1 MRAST
6 SLVVALALVW
16 SSVVALPAAVAA
28 PVGRW
33 VLEGS
38 SVVEQR
44 VLDNSKWFYG
54 HGFSL
59 SARGGS
65 STEEWTDPG
74 DGAKGKVTTTARWSM
89 PSVLTPETKASFP
102 VSMDA
107 VMEWESKQAACHV
120 VDNAMTITVDG
131 SVVAEVSC
139 EGSAYTLP
147 KPVAERP
154 VSFQVPGGRPGAT
167 LSVRI
172 FYTAA
177 GGSGLVD
184 FRYRFTAAEGQA
196 TAPAASPVPATP
208 APSGVWCLQSSI
220 MGRRDD
226 PMDTKT
232 ESWHTFDIGAEGG
245 SGSVD
250 WSEGRKA
257 SGSVA
262 CKATWNLPSRLAPGT
277 QGKAWVTMAIRA
289 DKNKGR
295 KELSHWMTLK
305 ADGRLAGK
313 LTCQGPSDALP
324 GMVAQAVVFD
334 VPPARTGILPVE
346 VVYHTPGGEGSWVF
360 YYLLRE

>member
-1 MRAST
+1 MRAPT
-6 SLVVALALVW
+6 AFVVALALVW

-28 PVGRW
+28 PAGTW

-38 SVVEQR
+38 SVAERLVREAGRFSRGQE
-44 VLDNSKWFYG
+44 
-54 HGFSL
+54 FSL
-59 SARGGS
+59 DGAGGRS
-65 STEEWTDPG
+65 FEEWTDMVT
-74 DGAKGKVTTTARWSM
+74 AVKGWSESKATWAP
-89 PSVLTPETKASFP
+89 PSALTPLERASFP
-102 VSMDA
+102 VTMSLDA
-107 VMEWESKQAACHV
+107 SWETGATGVSETLFSELAVA
-120 VDNAMTITVDG
+120 VDG
-131 SVVAEVSC
+131 SVVAEATC
-139 EGSAYTLP
+139 KGPALDLP
-147 KPVAERP
+147 KPVTRS
-154 VSFQVPGGRPGAT
+154 VIFDVPGGSPGAS
-167 LSVRI
+167 LILRVSYKGV
-172 FYTAA
+172 
-177 GGSGLVD
+177 GGSGAVD
-184 FRYRFTAAEGQA
+184 FRYRFKAAEGHS

-289 DKNKGR
+289 DTNKGR

-324 GMVAQAVVFD
+324 GMVAGAVVFD